1 RRSTNCSTKSAR
13 PSTPSLESWPLP
25 QEGNSDG
32 NDKVGTQG
40 IHHLAAAQPD
50 LYVRGGIHGDR
61 SYRVFSLLSVHLR
74 QQPPTEVLHAHL
86 HPIERCRSNRNKS
99 PRQLPDARGG
109 RSRNSAASSNEHRR
123 DRRHDA
129 ATGRQ
134 GHPARALAA
143 RLAARLYGPLLG
155 PGAELY
161 RRVLECLSQECGLRQ
176 RWPFRSLQAPAAFRS
191 AITGHPAPV
200 FHRQGHSTAQGAEIR
215 KTTERPRDDDSE
227 GVQRQGRR
235 RWHRHQDRRDEDNDP
250 HSASGGG
257 PAHADHRRYRS
268 GQDYDHAP
276 NTSADKTS
284 WRFRDRLR
292 PRTGVRQTLL
302 RPEKRRRYPES
313 AR

>member
-1 RRSTNCSTKSAR
+1 
-13 PSTPSLESWPLP
+13 WPLP
-25 QEGNSDG
+25 PEGNSDG
-32 NDKVGTQG
+32 NNKMGAQG

-50 LYVRGGIHGDR
+50 LYLRGGIHGAG
-61 SYRVFSLLSVHLR
+61 SHWTFSLLSVHLR
-74 QQPPTEVLHAHL
+74 QQPAAALLHAHL
-86 HPIERCRSNRNKS
+86 HPIERCGSNWNEP
-99 PRQLPDARGG
+99 PRQLPDAHGG
-109 RSRNSAASSNEHRR
+109 RSRNPTASGDELRR
-123 DRRHDA
+123 DGRHDA

-134 GHPARALAA
+134 AHPARAVAA
-143 RLAARLYGPLLG
+143 RPPERLYDPL
-155 PGAELY
+155 PGTAAELY
-161 RRVLECLSQECGLRQ
+161 RRVLEFLSQECGLRW

-191 AITGHPAPV
+191 AITCHPAPV
-200 FHRQGHSTAQGAEIR
+200 FHRQGRSTAQGAEIR

-235 RWHRHQDRRDEDNDP
+235 GWHRHQDRRDEDNDP